1 MFKEYYLIMTW
12 DDEGFLIS
20 KNKYSENSL
29 IVEIFTKNHGKTSG
43 IIFGGTSRKIKNY
56 LQLGNQLH
64 VNYSSKTENK
74 IGNFKIEILK
84 AYTPVF
90 FDHYRK
96 LLCIFSA
103 FQLIK
108 ILTAES
114 QKNLKIYSLIK
125 IFYTFLEKENWIKNY
140 IFWELE
146 FFKVIGYDL
155 GLKNLVKKELINNEV
170 KYFVKSTKENKI
182 VPNFLIDNNQE
193 FLNEEILID
202 GLMLVGDYLEKS
214 ILKPNNINYPL
225 NRLRFLNTFKLSI

>member
-1 MFKEYYLIMTW
+1 MTW

-74 IGNFKIEILK
+74 IGNFKIELLK
-84 AYTPVF
+84 AYAPIF
-90 FDHYRK
+90 FNNYRK

-114 QKNLKIYSLIK
+114 QKNIKIYGLIEN
-125 IFYTFLEKENWIKNY
+125 FYILLKKENWIRNY

-146 FFKVIGYDL
+146 LFKIIGYDL
-155 GLKNLVKKELINNEV
+155 ELKNLVKKELINNEV
-170 KYFVKSTKENKI
+170 KYLVKSTKEKKI
-182 VPNFLIDNNQE
+182 VPNFLIDNNQD
-193 FLNEEILID
+193 FLNEEIF
-202 GLMLVGDYLEKS
+202 
-214 ILKPNNINYPL
+214 N
-225 NRLRFLNTFKLSI
+225 

>member
-43 IIFGGTSRKIKNY
+43 VIFGGTSRKIKNY

-74 IGNFKIEILK
+74 IGNFKIELLK
-84 AYTPVF
+84 AYAPIF
-90 FDHYRK
+90 FNNYRK

-103 FQLIK
+103 LQLIK

-114 QKNLKIYSLIK
+114 QKNIKIYGLIEN
-125 IFYTFLEKENWIKNY
+125 FYILLKKENWIRNY

-146 FFKVIGYDL
+146 LFKIIGYDL
-155 GLKNLVKKELINNEV
+155 ELKNLVKKELINNEV
-170 KYFVKSTKENKI
+170 KYLVKSTKEKKI
-182 VPNFLIDNNQE
+182 VPNFLIDNNQD

-202 GLMLVGDYLEKS
+202 GLRLVGDYLEKS
-214 ILKPNNINYPL
+214 ILRPNNINYPL
-225 NRLRFLNTFKLSI
+225 SRLRFLNTFK

>member
-1 MFKEYYLIMTW
+1 MFEEYYLIMTW

-20 KNKYSENSL
+20 KNRYSENSL
-29 IVEIFTKNHGKTSG
+29 IVEIFTKNYGKVSG

-56 LQLGNQLH
+56 LQLGNQLY

-84 AYTPVF
+84 AYTPIF
-90 FDHYRK
+90 FDNYRK

-125 IFYTFLEKENWIKNY
+125 NFYTFLEKENWIKNY

-155 GLKNLVKKELINNEV
+155 ELKNLVKKELINDEV

-182 VPNFLIDNNQE
+182 VPNFLIDNNQD

-202 GLMLVGDYLEKS
+202 GLRLVGDYLEKS

-225 NRLRFLNTFKLSI
+225 NRLRFLNTFK

>member
-74 IGNFKIEILK
+74 IGNFKIELLK
-84 AYTPVF
+84 AYAPIF
-90 FDHYRK
+90 FNNYRK

-114 QKNLKIYSLIK
+114 QKNIKIYGLIEN
-125 IFYTFLEKENWIKNY
+125 FYILLKKENWIKNY

-146 FFKVIGYDL
+146 LFKVSGYDL
-155 GLKNLVKKELINNEV
+155 ELKNLVKKELINNEV
-170 KYFVKSTKENKI
+170 KYLVKSTKENKI
-182 VPNFLIDNNQE
+182 VPNFLIDDNQD

-202 GLMLVGDYLEKS
+202 GLRLVGDYLEKS
-214 ILKPNNINYPL
+214 ILRPNNINYPL
-225 NRLRFLNTFKLSI
+225 SRLRFLNTFK

>member
-74 IGNFKIEILK
+74 IGNFKIELLK
-84 AYTPVF
+84 AYAPIF
-90 FDHYRK
+90 FNNYRK

-103 FQLIK
+103 LQLIK

-114 QKNLKIYSLIK
+114 QKNIKIYGLIEN
-125 IFYTFLEKENWIKNY
+125 FYILLKKENWIRNY

-146 FFKVIGYDL
+146 LFKIIGYDL
-155 GLKNLVKKELINNEV
+155 ELKNLVKKELINNEV
-170 KYFVKSTKENKI
+170 KYLVKSTKENKI
-182 VPNFLIDNNQE
+182 VPNFLIDDNQD

-202 GLMLVGDYLEKS
+202 GLRLVGDYLEKS
-214 ILKPNNINYPL
+214 ILRPNNINYPL
-225 NRLRFLNTFKLSI
+225 SRLRFLNTFK

>member
-1 MFKEYYLIMTW
+1 MTW

-29 IVEIFTKNHGKTSG
+29 IVEIFTKNYGKVSG
-43 IIFGGTSRKIKNY
+43 IIFGGTSRRIKNY
-56 LQLGNQLH
+56 LQLGNQLY

-84 AYTPVF
+84 AHTPVF
-90 FDHYRK
+90 FDNYRK

-125 IFYTFLEKENWIKNY
+125 NFYTFLEKENWIKNY

-155 GLKNLVKKELINNEV
+155 ELKNLVKKELINNEV

-182 VPNFLIDNNQE
+182 VPNFLIDNNQD

-202 GLMLVGDYLEKS
+202 GLRLVGDYLEKS

-225 NRLRFLNTFKLSI
+225 NRLRFLNTFK

>member
-20 KNKYSENSL
+20 KNRYSENSL

-74 IGNFKIEILK
+74 IGNFKIELLK
-84 AYTPVF
+84 AYAPIF
-90 FDHYRK
+90 FNNYRK

-103 FQLIK
+103 LQLIK

-114 QKNLKIYSLIK
+114 QKNIKIYGLIED
-125 IFYTFLEKENWIKNY
+125 FYILLKKENWIRNY

-146 FFKVIGYDL
+146 LFKIIGYDL
-155 GLKNLVKKELINNEV
+155 ELKNLVKKELINNEV
-170 KYFVKSTKENKI
+170 KYLVKSTKEKKI
-182 VPNFLIDNNQE
+182 VPNFLIDNNQD

-202 GLMLVGDYLEKS
+202 GLRLVGDYLEKS
-214 ILKPNNINYPL
+214 ILRPNNINYPL
-225 NRLRFLNTFKLSI
+225 SRLRFLNTFK

>member
-29 IVEIFTKNHGKTSG
+29 IVEIFTKNHGKTCG

-74 IGNFKIEILK
+74 IGNFKIELLK
-84 AYTPVF
+84 AYAPIF
-90 FDHYRK
+90 FNNYRK

-103 FQLIK
+103 LQLIK

-114 QKNLKIYSLIK
+114 QKNIKIYGLIK
-125 IFYTFLEKENWIKNY
+125 NFYILLKKENWIRNY

-146 FFKVIGYDL
+146 LFKIIGYDL
-155 GLKNLVKKELINNEV
+155 ELKNLVKKELINNEV
-170 KYFVKSTKENKI
+170 KYLVKSTKEKKI
-182 VPNFLIDNNQE
+182 VPNFLIDNNQD

-202 GLMLVGDYLEKS
+202 GLRLVGDYLEKS
-214 ILKPNNINYPL
+214 ILRPNNINYPL
-225 NRLRFLNTFKLSI
+225 SRLRFLNTFK

>member
-29 IVEIFTKNHGKTSG
+29 IVEIFTKNYGKVSG

-56 LQLGNQLH
+56 LQLGNQLY

-90 FDHYRK
+90 FDNYRK

-114 QKNLKIYSLIK
+114 QKNLKIYNLIK
-125 IFYTFLEKENWIKNY
+125 NFYTFLEKENWIKNY

-155 GLKNLVKKELINNEV
+155 ELKNLVKKELINNEV

-182 VPNFLIDNNQE
+182 VPNFLIDNNQD

-202 GLMLVGDYLEKS
+202 GLRLVGDYLEKS

-225 NRLRFLNTFKLSI
+225 NRLRFLNTFK

>member
-1 MFKEYYLIMTW
+1 MFEEYYLIMTW

-29 IVEIFTKNHGKTSG
+29 IVEIFTKKHGKTSG

-74 IGNFKIEILK
+74 IGNFRIEILK
-84 AYTPVF
+84 AYTPIF
-90 FDHYRK
+90 FENYRK

-114 QKNLKIYSLIK
+114 QKNFKIYCLIEN
-125 IFYTFLEKENWIKNY
+125 FYILLKKENWIRNY

-146 FFKVIGYDL
+146 LFKVIGYDL
-155 GLKNLVKKELINNEV
+155 ELKNLVKKEIINNEV
-170 KYFVKSTKENKI
+170 KYLVKSTKEKKI
-182 VPNFLIDNNQE
+182 VPNFLIDNNQD

-202 GLMLVGDYLEKS
+202 GLRLVGDYLEKS
-214 ILKPNNINYPL
+214 ILRPNNINYPL
-225 NRLRFLNTFKLSI
+225 NRLRFLNTFK

>member
-1 MFKEYYLIMTW
+1 MTW

-74 IGNFKIEILK
+74 IGNFKIELLK
-84 AYTPVF
+84 AYAPIF
-90 FDHYRK
+90 FNNYRK

-108 ILTAES
+108 ILTAEF
-114 QKNLKIYSLIK
+114 QKNIKIYALIEN
-125 IFYTFLEKENWIKNY
+125 FYILLKKENWIRNY

-146 FFKVIGYDL
+146 LFKIIGYDL
-155 GLKNLVKKELINNEV
+155 ELKNLVKKELINNEV
-170 KYFVKSTKENKI
+170 KYLVKSTKEKKI
-182 VPNFLIDNNQE
+182 VPNFLIDNNQD

-202 GLMLVGDYLEKS
+202 GLRLVGDYLEKS
-214 ILKPNNINYPL
+214 ILRPNNINYPL
-225 NRLRFLNTFKLSI
+225 SRLRFLNTFK

>member
-90 FDHYRK
+90 FDNYRK

-125 IFYTFLEKENWIKNY
+125 NFYTFLEKENWIKNY

-155 GLKNLVKKELINNEV
+155 ELKNLVKKELINNEV

-182 VPNFLIDNNQE
+182 VPNFLIDNNQD

-202 GLMLVGDYLEKS
+202 GLRLVGDYLEKS

-225 NRLRFLNTFKLSI
+225 NRLRFLNTFK

>member
-29 IVEIFTKNHGKTSG
+29 IVEIFTKNYGKVSG

-56 LQLGNQLH
+56 LQLGNQLY

-90 FDHYRK
+90 FDNYRK

-125 IFYTFLEKENWIKNY
+125 NFYTFLEKENWIKNY

-146 FFKVIGYDL
+146 LFKVIGYDL
-155 GLKNLVKKELINNEV
+155 ELKNLVKKELINNEV

-182 VPNFLIDNNQE
+182 VPNFLIDNNQD

-202 GLMLVGDYLEKS
+202 GLRLVGDYLEKS

-225 NRLRFLNTFKLSI
+225 NRLRFLNTFK